1 MSYVIQRSDVAEEI
15 GPHAASIV
23 QFQNLKHIELA
34 MEVLGLM
41 CDGQYRE
48 MQNYL
53 HEQKESIASVNM
65 VGEVA
70 TFLQKIFQSRNITP
84 ETIEALHQILQTLIE
99 MCVGNYANQ
108 EVIFNKQIMTIINH
122 VLQLD
127 ITNITVHSDEHLS
140 GVMDRSDSASKK
152 RALELRKKALDLK
165 GSAVEL
171 LEVILEET
179 SSKTKSLALQVA
191 GGLDISAVQGCLIDF
206 DHLAYQDDEL
216 KKEEYDDNAER
227 ALYRSYHI
235 LKRLEDFGVDSKN
248 LSKIN
253 NDTFPAQELVY
264 LHAGPH
270 NDDDDDPVSK
280 IWGKC
285 EEESNSVEV
294 VYKNAI
300 NEEEI
305 LTKVHF
311 QFSSKVH
318 KI

>member
-1 MSYVIQRSDVAEEI
+1 MNNYLLSLKLFVSYITQRSDVTEEI
-15 GPHAASIV
+15 GVHAASVV

-70 TFLQKIFQSRNITP
+70 IFLQEIFQSRNITP

-99 MCVGNYANQ
+99 MCVGNYPNQ

-122 VLQLD
+122 ILQLD
-127 ITNITVHSDEHLS
+127 ITNITMHSDKHLS
-140 GVMDRSDSASKK
+140 GAMDYSNSGPDASKLHDAELMLRQQAK
-152 RALELRKKALDLK
+152 KLYQPWITSFAKSEEALELRKKALDLK

-171 LEVILEET
+171 LEVMLEET
-179 SSKTKSLALQVA
+179 NYKTKSLALQVA

-206 DHLAYQDDEL
+206 YHLAYEDDEL
-216 KKEEYDDNAER
+216 KKAECDDNAER

-235 LKRLEDFGVDSKN
+235 LKRLEDFGVKD

-253 NDTFPAQELVY
+253 NDTS
-264 LHAGPH
+264 LH
-270 NDDDDDPVSK
+270 
-280 IWGKC
+280 
-285 EEESNSVEV
+285 
-294 VYKNAI
+294 KN
-300 NEEEI
+300 
-305 LTKVHF
+305 
-311 QFSSKVH
+311 
-318 KI
+318 

>member
-1 MSYVIQRSDVAEEI
+1 
-15 GPHAASIV
+15 
-23 QFQNLKHIELA
+23 
-34 MEVLGLM
+34 M

-70 TFLQKIFQSRNITP
+70 IFLQKIFQSRNITP

-127 ITNITVHSDEHLS
+127 ITNVTVYSDEHLS

-152 RALELRKKALDLK
+152 RVLELRKKALDLK

-179 SSKTKSLALQVA
+179 SFKTKSLALQVA
-191 GGLDISAVQGCLIDF
+191 GGLDISAVQSCLIDF
-206 DHLAYQDDEL
+206 YHLAYQDDEL
-216 KKEEYDDNAER
+216 KEAEYDDNAER
-227 ALYRSYHI
+227 ALYRSYHT
-235 LKRLEDFGVDSKN
+235 LKRLEYFGVKD

-253 NDTFPAQELVY
+253 NDTSPAQELVY
-264 LHAGPH
+264 LHAGTH
-270 NDDDDDPVSK
+270 NGVDDDAVLK
-280 IWGKC
+280 IWRKC
-285 EEESNSVEV
+285 EEESKSVEV
-294 VYKNAI
+294 VYKNA

-305 LTKVHF
+305 LTKVYF

-318 KI
+318 KCKKYVEISFSFIASERV

>member
-1 MSYVIQRSDVAEEI
+1 MSYVTQRSDVTEEI
-15 GPHAASIV
+15 GAHAASVV

-53 HEQKESIASVNM
+53 HEQKGSITSVNM

-70 TFLQKIFQSRNITP
+70 IFLQKIFQSRNITS

-122 VLQLD
+122 ILQLD
-127 ITNITVHSDEHLS
+127 ITNITMHSDKHLS
-140 GVMDRSDSASKK
+140 GAMDSSNSGPDASKLQDAELILQQQTK
-152 RALELRKKALDLK
+152 KLYQPRIKPFSSKEALELRKKALDLK
-165 GSAVEL
+165 GSAIEL

-206 DHLAYQDDEL
+206 YHLAYEDDEL
-216 KKEEYDDNAER
+216 KKAECDDNAER

-235 LKRLEDFGVDSKN
+235 LKRLEDFGVKD

-253 NDTFPAQELVY
+253 NDTS
-264 LHAGPH
+264 LH
-270 NDDDDDPVSK
+270 
-280 IWGKC
+280 
-285 EEESNSVEV
+285 
-294 VYKNAI
+294 KN
-300 NEEEI
+300 
-305 LTKVHF
+305 
-311 QFSSKVH
+311 
-318 KI
+318 

>member
-1 MSYVIQRSDVAEEI
+1 MSYVIQCSEVAEEI
-15 GPHAASIV
+15 GCHAASIV

-70 TFLQKIFQSRNITP
+70 IFLQKIFQSRNITP

-127 ITNITVHSDEHLS
+127 ITNVTVYSDEHLS

-152 RALELRKKALDLK
+152 RVLELRKKALDLK

-179 SSKTKSLALQVA
+179 SFKTKSLALQVA

-206 DHLAYQDDEL
+206 DHLAYHDDEL
-216 KKEEYDDNAER
+216 KKEQCDDNAER

-235 LKRLEDFGVDSKN
+235 LKRLKDFGVKD

-253 NDTFPAQELVY
+253 NCHSD
-264 LHAGPH
+264 
-270 NDDDDDPVSK
+270 
-280 IWGKC
+280 
-285 EEESNSVEV
+285 
-294 VYKNAI
+294 
-300 NEEEI
+300 I
-305 LTKVHF
+305 LYEFTSMILDYMQDHIMVLMMMLF
-311 QFSSKVH
+311 
-318 KI
+318 